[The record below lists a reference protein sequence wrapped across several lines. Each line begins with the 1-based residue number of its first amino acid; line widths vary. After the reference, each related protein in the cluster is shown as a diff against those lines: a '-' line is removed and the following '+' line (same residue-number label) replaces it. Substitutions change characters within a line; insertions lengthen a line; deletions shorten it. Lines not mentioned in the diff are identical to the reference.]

1 MCSSGGVVVVGGS
14 GSGGSSRVSGS
25 GSAVVVAVTNI
36 VPVWAA
42 NMTRAVMRAR
52 MSEHKRAQEQV
63 CRHYAKQTR
72 TATPCCNV
80 CRLHDCVVIRA
91 KTEQNTQACAR

>member
-1 MCSSGGVVVVGGS
+1 MCSGSGVVVVGGS

-25 GSAVVVAVTNI
+25 GSAVVVVVTNI

-52 MSEHKRAQEQV
+52 MSEDTSVRKNKCALCETNKTSKTLWQ
-63 CRHYAKQTR
+63 
-72 TATPCCNV
+72 
-80 CRLHDCVVIRA
+80 CV
-91 KTEQNTQACAR
+91 